1 MKPDDFKKLINE
13 ISELISK
20 QAETTETNI
29 KAHVDKRIDDM
40 EEHLHAEMRALEGRL
55 ATKIDTAQAEAKV
68 DNLHLQG
75 KLDKVLRSYKRRM
88 DAAGLPDPD
97 KN

>member
-1 MKPDDFKKLINE
+1 MKPDDFKNLINE
-13 ISELISK
+13 ISGLISK

-40 EEHLHAEMRALEGRL
+40 EEHLHADIQASEERL
-55 ATKIDTAQAEAKV
+55 TTKIDTAQAEVKV

-75 KLDKVLRSYKRRM
+75 KLDKVIRSHKRRM

-97 KN
+97 RN